1 MKNELT
7 WASENSCFLLGM
19 GVRSVTSCDLQ
30 SIPSVLE
37 SEGISQKGSLHLPSA
52 AKIHRPRREGSES
65 PSHLMHSFPTWS

>member
-37 SEGISQKGSLHLPSA
+37 SEGISQKGCLHLPSA
-52 AKIHRPRREGSES
+52 AKIQTS
-65 PSHLMHSFPTWS
+65 P